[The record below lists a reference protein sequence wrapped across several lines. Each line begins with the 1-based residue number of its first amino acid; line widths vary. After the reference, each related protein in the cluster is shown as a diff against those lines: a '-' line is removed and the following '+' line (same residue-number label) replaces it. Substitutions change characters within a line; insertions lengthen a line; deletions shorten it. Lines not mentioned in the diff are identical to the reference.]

1 MYVAVGAVVLR
12 LGGPVAWPVLVQVG
26 LGLVLAVQAV
36 SFAPMW
42 RQWLTDVGVVL
53 PAAQIVA
60 WGLIDLGTGLERGV
74 GGALLLP
81 PLLTLALRPGPLGI
95 TLGLALSWV
104 VLLLTPFVAVD
115 RPYSWLQA
123 VLGTLVVTLPA
134 WLVNAMVEDERRQA
148 RDLDEAR
155 AGMAERARAARAS
168 LDLLTSVIQSVTSH
182 AILTLDHEGRV
193 LTANNGAER
202 LLDRGRAELE
212 GSMFVDLLDREEV
225 ARRREEPGEGPVDG
239 EDDLLLLVLGSA
251 VDGGTYLSEWP
262 VTLPDGTTR
271 PLEIVATPRA
281 TIERLPPGYLLVG
294 TDVSARYE
302 EQRRQDEF
310 IGLVSHEL
318 RTPLVSILGYLELL
332 RLDPPSWNE
341 EQRGYLEVVE
351 RNATRLR
358 QLVDDLLLSAQMA
371 HGVPW
376 AAEELDVVEVVR
388 AAVTGLSPMIGNRD
402 VEVRLEGDA
411 RVPLRS
417 DAQRLGQV
425 VDNLLS
431 NALKYTLPRTTVDVT
446 VERAETAGGARAA
459 TIRVRDHGP
468 GIDPDELSRLTDR
481 FYRTRD
487 TRRRRVRG
495 VGLGLSV
502 VRTIVADHGGT
513 LRFESTPG
521 DGATVQVVLPDLPC
535 GTD

>member
-1 MYVAVGAVVLR
+1 MYVAVGVVVLA
-12 LGGPVAWPVLVQVG
+12 LGESVAEAWLVQVG
-26 LGLVLAVQAV
+26 LGVVLAVQAV
-36 SFAPMW
+36 SFSPLW
-42 RQWLTDVGVVL
+42 RRWPADAQVVL
-53 PAAQIVA
+53 PAAQIMA

-74 GGALLLP
+74 GGALLLL

-95 TLGLALSWV
+95 SLGLALAWG
-104 VLLLTPFVAVD
+104 VLLLSPLVAVD

-123 VLGTLVVTLPA
+123 SLGTVVVTLPA

-148 RDLDEAR
+148 RALDEAR
-155 AGMAERARAARAS
+155 AGVAERARASRAS

-182 AILTLDHEGRV
+182 AILTLDREGRV
-193 LTANNGAER
+193 LTVNNGAVR
-202 LLDRGRAELE
+202 LLDRGRTELE
-212 GSMFVDLLDREEV
+212 GSRFVDLLDREELV
-225 ARRREEPGEGPVDG
+225 RRREESGDRPVDG
-239 EDDLLLLVLGSA
+239 QEDLLPLVLGSA
-251 VDGGTYLSEWP
+251 VEGGTHLSEWP
-262 VTLPDGTTR
+262 VALPDATTR

-281 TIERLPPGYLLVG
+281 TIETLPPGYLLVG

-332 RLDPPSWNE
+332 RLDPPAWSE
-341 EQRGYLEVVE
+341 DQRGYLEVVE

-358 QLVDDLLLSAQMA
+358 QLVDDLILSAQVA

-376 AAEELDVVEVVR
+376 SAEELDVVAVVR
-388 AAVTGLSPMIGNRD
+388 AGVTGMLPAIGNRD
-402 VEVRLEGDA
+402 VEVRIEGDA
-411 RVPLRS
+411 CVPLRS

-431 NALKYTLPRTTVDVT
+431 NALKYTWPRTTVDVT
-446 VERAETAGGARAA
+446 VERAETAKGLRAA
-459 TIRVRDHGP
+459 SIRVRDHGP
-468 GIDPDELSRLTDR
+468 GIDPDELSRLTSR

-502 VRTIVADHGGT
+502 VRTLVDDHGGSLT
-513 LRFESTPG
+513 FESVPG
-521 DGATVQVVLPDLPC
+521 DGATVQVVLPDLPPAA
-535 GTD
+535 G